1 MNKCSQRD
9 QESRETRRGQRGS
22 VMVVAMVTLSGLL
35 AVAALT
41 LVKVKRGLNASSQS
55 RFQSMA
61 LFAAESGIAAGMDFL
76 RANNATGDFDAVVD
90 QTPVGAGGIAG
101 NTIAAGAVG
110 SVFSA
115 GVEMSYTVTIRN
127 NPDDP
132 QFAIDPT
139 DDTDNIVILH
149 VVGRGPGNSM
159 IVLEVETRG
168 SLDDSGGGACPG
180 YAQGNISAD
189 GAGRNDC
196 LGTIDSTTQQT
207 YTPGT

>member
-1 MNKCSQRD
+1 MNNSSEINR
-9 QESRETRRGQRGS
+9 ESREGGRGQRGS

-61 LFAAESGIAAGMDFL
+61 LFAAESGIAAGMNFL
-76 RANNATGDFDAVVD
+76 RANNASGDFDAVID
-90 QTPVGAGGIAG
+90 QTPIGINGIAG
-101 NTIAAGAVG
+101 NTIAAGDVG

-115 GVEMSYTVTIRN
+115 DVEMSYTVSILN

-132 QFAIDPT
+132 QFAIDPL
-139 DDTDNIVILH
+139 DDSDNIVILH

-159 IVLEVETRG
+159 VVLEVETRG
-168 SLDDSGGGACPG
+168 AISNTGGRPCPG
-180 YAQGNISAD
+180 YAQGNISED

-196 LGTIDSTTQQT
+196 LNTVDSTVMET
-207 YTPGT
+207 YTPGS

>member
-1 MNKCSQRD
+1 MKSVPTKDSKRRGFAAN
-9 QESRETRRGQRGS
+9 RGQRGS

-76 RANNATGDFDAVVD
+76 RANNSSGDFNAVLG
-90 QTPVGAGGIAG
+90 QTPTGIAG
-101 NTIAAGAVG
+101 NTIASGQPG
-110 SVFSA
+110 SLFSD
-115 GVEMSYTVTIRN
+115 GVEMSYTVRIEN
-127 NPDDP
+127 NRDDP
-132 QFAIDPT
+132 QFAIDPLV
-139 DDTDNIVILH
+139 DSDNIVVLH

-159 IVLEVETRG
+159 VVLEMEVRG
-168 SLDDSGGGACPG
+168 AIGNTGGRPCPG
-180 YAQGNISAD
+180 YAQGNISED

-196 LGTIDSTTQQT
+196 LGTINGNEVQT
-207 YTPGT
+207 YTPGS